1 MPCVLTSLQR
11 SVHAVLLGKLMRPD
25 WITYGVP
32 KCSKIYTSM
41 LKLPNEMNNMI
52 LNERSFVSDGKYLYL
67 HTSRGLL
74 KIGSG
79 HSGTIWG
86 HIYVHKA
93 DFYPTEIGWLGYAN
107 VSCTLML
114 TNVIVYFCV
123 IYTKFYLQN
132 SLYFKCAPR
141 KQSELLIID
150 AETLI
155 VTGIAVLEGKD
166 WSSSVMFSDG
176 ENLGMI
182 TAGKDVISLIP
193 YKCIII

>member
-1 MPCVLTSLQR
+1 
-11 SVHAVLLGKLMRPD
+11 
-25 WITYGVP
+25 
-32 KCSKIYTSM
+32 M
-41 LKLPNEMNNMI
+41 LKLPNEINNMV

-79 HSGTIWG
+79 HGGTIWG
-86 HIYVHKA
+86 HIYIHNA

-107 VSCTLML
+107 VSCISMYEQYSYKYS
-114 TNVIVYFCV
+114 IVAY
-123 IYTKFYLQN
+123 IKFNLQN
-132 SLYFKCAPR
+132 SLYFKRAPR

-182 TAGKDVISLIP
+182 TAGKDVI
-193 YKCIII
+193 IIITLYCFHKHSCN